1 MLTVRRIVIDV
12 IRRECWGKLGRTG
25 LFSESAEN
33 LIVKLL
39 EVSVSRGRR
48 RGSNL
53 GRRHRG
59 EDGMMMNTYYVIL
72 IYYLS

>member
-1 MLTVRRIVIDV
+1 MIDG
-12 IRRECWGKLGRTG
+12 IRRERWGKVGRTG
-25 LFSESAEN
+25 LFCKGAEN

-39 EVSVSRGRR
+39 KVCVSRRRR

-59 EDGMMMNTYYVIL
+59 EDGMMMSPLIIL
-72 IYYLS
+72 T